1 MLLNLL
7 GFNLSWIGLVFFGN
21 TFIPVTLLWLSL
33 HLYRCKRVKSEVLL
47 ILSIVLIGTLVD
59 STLFSAEI
67 LIFQNYHFIPLWLI
81 TLWAAFAATVAHSL
95 QFLARST
102 LLQTLIGFIFLPL
115 SYLGGASL
123 SSVEFGY
130 SQLATFF
137 ILASIWSVLLVLFFH
152 LKEIFYGREIK
163 YA

>member
-33 HLYRCKRVKSEVLL
+33 HLYWCKQVKAEISL

-59 STLFSAEI
+59 STLLLAEI
-67 LIFQNYHFIPLWLI
+67 LIFPNYHFMPLWLM

-102 LLQTLIGFIFLPL
+102 LLQAVIGFIFPPL
-115 SYLGGASL
+115 SYICGASL
-123 SSVEFGY
+123 LSVDFGY
-130 SQLATFF
+130 SQLATYF
-137 ILASIWSVLLVLFFH
+137 ILASIWSVLMVLFFH
-152 LKEIFYGREIK
+152 LKEIFYGK
-163 YA
+163 